1 MTAALNLPRL
11 TSFRR
16 AFLAGAALGLMAP
29 VALAQEPETPPEDAE
44 LRRETI
50 IVTSRRVSEDLQDV
64 PIPVSV
70 LTEDFIAESGAFNVG
85 RLREIVPTLQFYSTN
100 PRNTAINIRGIGSPF
115 GLTNDGLDAGVGL
128 YVDGVFF
135 ARPASTTLDFI
146 DVSQIEVLRGP
157 QGTLFGKN
165 TTAGA
170 INITTKKPSFTP
182 ESEVELTY
190 GNLGFIQAKGSITG
204 PVTDKIAGRLSFSGT
219 QRDGTL
225 YNVTEQGDINDLNNL
240 GLRGQLLF
248 DVTDTLEIILAADTT
263 RQRPN
268 GYALVPVGVA
278 PTLRNPNRQY
288 AALASYFGYTPPS
301 FNAFDRLTDA
311 DTYHQSNQDI
321 GGISLTANWEI
332 GSGTLTSITAW
343 RLWNWGP
350 SNDRDFLG
358 LPITTVSANPSEQT
372 QWTQELRY
380 AGDFTD
386 SLSFVVGAFAFSQ
399 EIDSTG
405 NQEQGSA
412 AARWLLNPSSA
423 GWDTPGL
430 LDGYGQTSDI
440 QSDNTSAALFGQLEW
455 QVTDKL
461 RLLPGLRLNYDAK
474 SVDYDSQ
481 VYGGLQ
487 TTDPALI
494 ALQRSIL
501 APQSYAA
508 STDDTNV
515 SGQITAAYEIA
526 PRYNAYATYSTAFKS
541 VGLNLGGVPNDSL
554 GNPAINLA
562 TVSPEDVRH
571 IEIGLKTEPFDGA
584 TANFTA
590 FDTEIDDYQVQVVNA
605 QVGVLRGYLANAEK
619 VRVRGIE
626 FDGRARV
633 SDNFST
639 YASLA
644 WTDGKYVSFPDAP
657 PALENT
663 GGPQSVD
670 ISGSRLPGISE
681 WAGSIGG
688 EFTRHGGL
696 LGRDGEYFTALDA
709 FYRSDFS
716 SSPTESRYLVVDGY
730 TTLNGRA
737 GFRSDKGWDLYV
749 WAKNLLEEE
758 YFELLAAQ
766 PGSSGL
772 YVGQPGDPRTYG
784 VTLRARF

>member
-1 MTAALNLPRL
+1 MALKSRFILAVAVAALAP
-11 TSFRR
+11 T
-16 AFLAGAALGLMAP
+16 AF
-29 VALAQEPETPPEDAE
+29 AQETTPAETGPADPE

-50 IVTSRRVSEDLQDV
+50 TVTARRVSEDLQDV

-100 PRNTAINIRGIGSPF
+100 PRNTSINIRGLGAPY
-115 GLTNDGLDAGVGL
+115 GLTNDGLDAGVGM
-128 YVDGVFF
+128 YVDGVFY

-182 ESEVELTY
+182 ETEVELTY
-190 GNLGFIQAKGSITG
+190 GNLGYTQAKGAISG
-204 PVTDKIAGRLSFSGT
+204 PITDKIAGRISFSGT

-225 YNVTEQGDINDLNNL
+225 YNVRENDYINDLNNL
-240 GLRGQLLF
+240 GVRGQLLF
-248 DVTDTLEIILAADTT
+248 NVTDSLEIILAGDHT

-278 PTLRNPNRQY
+278 PTLRPANRQY
-288 AALASYFGYTPPS
+288 QALADYFGYAPPS

-321 GGISLTANWEI
+321 GGVSMTANWDI
-332 GSGTLTSITAW
+332 GPGTLTSITAW

-380 AGDFTD
+380 AGD
-386 SLSFVVGAFAFSQ
+386 LNERLGFVVGAFYFAQ

-430 LDGYGQTSDI
+430 LDGYGQSSDI
-440 QSDNTSAALFGQLEW
+440 QSKNTSAALFGQLEW
-455 QVTDKL
+455 RVTDRL
-461 RLLPGLRLNYDAK
+461 RLLPGLRLNYDEK
-474 SVDYDSQ
+474 SVDYDAQ

-487 TTDPALI
+487 TTNPALI
-494 ALQRSIL
+494 ALQRSVL
-501 APQSYAA
+501 APLTYSADA
-508 STDDTNV
+508 DDTNV
-515 SGQITAAYEIA
+515 SGQITAAYEVSPA
-526 PRYNAYATYSTAFKS
+526 LNLYATYATAFKP
-541 VGLNLGGVPNDSL
+541 VGLNLSGIPNDAA
-554 GNPAINLA
+554 GNPAIELA
-562 TVSPEDVRH
+562 TVKPEDVRH
-571 IEIGLKTEPFDGA
+571 IEVGLKSEPRDGF
-584 TANFTA
+584 TANLTA
-590 FDTEIDDYQVQVVNA
+590 YETEIRDYQVGVVNA
-605 QVGVLRGYLANAEK
+605 QIGVLRGYLANAEK
-619 VRVRGIE
+619 VRVRGVE
-626 FDGRARV
+626 FDGRTQWT
-633 SDNFST
+633 DNFVT
-639 YASLA
+639 YAALA

-657 PALENT
+657 PALEDT
-663 GGPQSVD
+663 GGPQVVD
-670 ISGSRLPGISE
+670 ISGTRLPGISE
-681 WAGSIGG
+681 WSGSLGG
-688 EFTRHGGL
+688 EYTFGNSAL
-696 LGRDGEYFTALDA
+696 LGREGNYFAALDA
-709 FYRSDFS
+709 FFRSDFS
-716 SSPTESRYLVVDGY
+716 SSPTESRYLTVDGY
-730 TTLNGRA
+730 TTLAGRI
-737 GFRSDKGWDLYV
+737 GFRAANGWDVYL
-749 WAKNLLEEE
+749 WGRNLLDED

-766 PGSSGL
+766 PGNSGL
-772 YVGQPGDPRTYG
+772 YVGQPADPRTYG
-784 VTLRARF
+784 ITLRARF

>member
-1 MTAALNLPRL
+1 MLPPHH
-11 TSFRR
+11 
-16 AFLAGAALGLMAP
+16 AFLAIALGVLAP
-29 VALAQEPETPPEDAE
+29 VAAAQTVSPPDESSPPEETE

-50 IVTSRRVSEDLQDV
+50 TVTARRVTEELQDV

-85 RLREIVPTLQFYSTN
+85 RLREFVPTLQFYSTN
-100 PRNTAINIRGIGSPF
+100 PRNTSINIRGLGAPY

-128 YVDGVFF
+128 YVDGVFL
-135 ARPASTTLDFI
+135 ARPAATTLDFI

-190 GNLGFIQAKGSITG
+190 GNLGYVQAKASITG
-204 PVTDKIAGRLSFSGT
+204 PITDKIAGKLSFSGT

-225 YNVTEQGDINDLNNL
+225 YNVAEQNDINDLNNL
-240 GLRGQLLF
+240 GVRGQLLVN
-248 DVTDTLEIILAADTT
+248 VTDTLEVILAADTT

-278 PTLRNPNRQY
+278 PTLRADNREY
-288 AALASYFGYTPPS
+288 PALAAFFNYAPPS
-301 FNAFDRLTDA
+301 FDAFDRLTDA
-311 DTYHQSNQDI
+311 DTYHQSHQDF
-321 GGISLTANWEI
+321 GGASITANWDI

-380 AGDFTD
+380 AGDVSD
-386 SLSFVVGAFAFSQ
+386 NLSFVLGAFAFAQ
-399 EIDSTG
+399 EINSTG
-405 NQEQGSA
+405 NQVQGAA
-412 AARWLLNPSSA
+412 AARWLLAPSA
-423 GWDTPGL
+423 AALTPGL

-455 QVTDKL
+455 QITDRL
-461 RLLPGLRLNYDAK
+461 RLLPGLRLNYDEK
-474 SVDYDSQ
+474 SVDYDAQ
-481 VYGGLQ
+481 VFGGLQ

-501 APQSYAA
+501 APLAYSAEA
-508 STDDTNV
+508 EDTNL
-515 SGQITAAYEIA
+515 SGQITAAYEVS
-526 PRYNAYATYSTAFKS
+526 PELNLYATYATAFKP
-541 VGLNLGGVPNDSL
+541 VGLNLSGIPNDTA
-554 GNPAINLA
+554 GNPAIGLA
-562 TVSPEDVRH
+562 TVKPEDVRH
-571 IEIGLKTEPFDGA
+571 IEFGLKSQPWDGV
-584 TANFTA
+584 TANLTA
-590 FDTEIDDYQVQVVNA
+590 YDTEIRDYQVGVVNA
-605 QVGVLRGYLANAEK
+605 QIGVLRGYLANAEK

-626 FDGRARV
+626 FDGRARIN
-633 SDNFST
+633 DTFSA
-639 YASLA
+639 YGSLA
-644 WTDGKYVSFPDAP
+644 WTDGKYISFPDAP
-657 PALENT
+657 PALEDT
-663 GGPQSVD
+663 GGPQAVD
-670 ISGSRLPGISE
+670 ISGTRLPGISE
-681 WAGSIGG
+681 WAASFGG
-688 EFTRHGGL
+688 EAVRDGAF
-696 LGRDGEYFTALDA
+696 LGREGEFFTALDV

-716 SSPTESRYLVVDGY
+716 SSPTESDFLTVDGY
-730 TTLNGRA
+730 ATLNGRL
-737 GFRSDKGWDLYV
+737 GFRSSNGWDIFL
-749 WAKNLLEEE
+749 WGKNLLQEE

-766 PGSSGL
+766 PGNSGL
-772 YVGQPGDPRTYG
+772 YVGQPADPRTYG

>member
-1 MTAALNLPRL
+1 MPLKSRLILAAAMAALAP
-11 TSFRR
+11 
-16 AFLAGAALGLMAP
+16 AALS
-29 VALAQEPETPPEDAE
+29 QETPPAAAEPADAE

-50 IVTSRRVSEDLQDV
+50 TVTARRVSEDIQDV

-70 LTEDFIAESGAFNVG
+70 LTEDFIAETGAFNVG
-85 RLREIVPTLQFYSTN
+85 RLREIVPTIQFYSTN
-100 PRNTAINIRGIGSPF
+100 PRNTAINIRGLGAPY
-115 GLTNDGLDAGVGL
+115 GLTNDGLDAGVGM

-182 ESEVELTY
+182 ETEVELTY
-190 GNLGFIQAKGSITG
+190 GNFGYTQAKGAISGPIT
-204 PVTDKIAGRLSFSGT
+204 DRIAGRLSFSGT

-225 YNVTEQGDINDLNNL
+225 YNVRDNDYINDLNNL
-240 GLRGQLLF
+240 GVRGQLLF
-248 DVTDTLEIILAADTT
+248 NVSDSLEVILAGDHT

-268 GYALVPVGVA
+268 GYALVPVGFA
-278 PTLRNPNRQY
+278 PTLRNANRQY
-288 AALASYFGYTPPS
+288 QALADYFGYAPPS

-311 DTYHQSNQDI
+311 DTYHQSNQDV
-321 GGISLTANWEI
+321 GGLSLTANWEI
-332 GSGTLTSITAW
+332 GPGTLTSITAW

-380 AGDFTD
+380 AGD
-386 SLSFVVGAFAFSQ
+386 LSDHLGFVLGAFYFSQ
-399 EIDSTG
+399 EINSTG

-412 AARWLLNPSSA
+412 AARWLLNPSSP

-430 LDGYGQTSDI
+430 LDGYGQSSDI

-455 QVTDKL
+455 RVTDRL
-461 RLLPGLRLNYDAK
+461 RLLPGLRLNYDEK
-474 SVDYDSQ
+474 SVDYDAQ

-487 TTDPALI
+487 TNDPALI

-501 APQSYAA
+501 APLAYEA
-508 STDDTNV
+508 SADDTNL
-515 SGQITAAYEIA
+515 SGQITLAYDVSDRI
-526 PRYNAYATYSTAFKS
+526 NAYATYATAFKS
-541 VGLNLGGVPNDSL
+541 VGLNLGGIPNDAS
-554 GNPAINLA
+554 GNPAIGLA
-562 TVSPEDVRH
+562 TVKPEDVKH
-571 IEIGLKTEPFDGA
+571 IEAGFKTEPFPGA
-584 TANFTA
+584 TANFTLYSS
-590 FDTEIDDYQVQVVNA
+590 EIEDYQVQVVNA

-619 VRVRGIE
+619 VRVQGAE
-626 FDGRARV
+626 FDGRARWT
-633 SDNFST
+633 DNFTT

-670 ISGSRLPGISE
+670 ISGTRLPGISE
-681 WAGSIGG
+681 WSGALGG
-688 EFTRHGGL
+688 EYTFGASKL
-696 LGRDGEYFTALDA
+696 LGREGNYFAALDA
-709 FYRSDFS
+709 FFRSDFS
-716 SSPTESRYLVVDGY
+716 SSPTESRYLTVDGY
-730 TTLNGRA
+730 TTLAGRI
-737 GFRSDKGWDLYV
+737 GFRAANGWDVYL
-749 WAKNLLEEE
+749 WGRNLLDEE

-766 PGSSGL
+766 PGNSGL
-772 YVGQPGDPRTYG
+772 YVGQPADPRTYG
-784 VTLRARF
+784 ITLRARF

>member
-1 MTAALNLPRL
+1 MNPPHALTLAALF
-11 TSFRR
+11 S
-16 AFLAGAALGLMAP
+16 
-29 VALAQEPETPPEDAE
+29 ALAPIAAAQADPPPAAAPDDAE

-50 IVTSRRVSEDLQDV
+50 TVTARRVTEDLQDV

-70 LTEDFIAESGAFNVG
+70 LTEDFIAETGAFNVG

-100 PRNTAINIRGIGSPF
+100 PRNTSINIRGLGAPY

-135 ARPASTTLDFI
+135 ARPAATTLDFI

-182 ESEVELTY
+182 ETEVELTY
-190 GNLGFIQAKGSITG
+190 GNLGFVQAKGAISGPITE
-204 PVTDKIAGRLSFSGT
+204 TLAGRLSFSGT

-225 YNVTEQGDINDLNNL
+225 YNVAGNDHINDLNNT
-240 GLRGQLLF
+240 GVRGQLLWNAS
-248 DVTDTLEIILAADTT
+248 DTLEVILTGDHT

-268 GYALVPVGVA
+268 GYALVPAGVA
-278 PTLRNPNRQY
+278 PTLRAANRQY
-288 AALASYFGYTPPS
+288 TALAGYFGYAPPS

-311 DTYHQSNQDI
+311 DTHHQSDQDI
-321 GGISLTANWEI
+321 GGVSLTANWEI
-332 GSGTLTSITAW
+332 GPGTLTSITAW

-380 AGDFTD
+380 AGVFSDD
-386 SLSFVVGAFAFSQ
+386 VGFVFGAFYFQQ

-405 NQEQGSA
+405 RQEQGSA

-455 QVTDKL
+455 HVTDRL
-461 RLLPGLRLNYDAK
+461 RLLPGVRLNYDEK
-474 SVDYDSQ
+474 SVDYDAQ

-487 TTDPALI
+487 TADPALI

-501 APQSYAA
+501 APLAYEA
-508 STDDTNV
+508 SADDTNV
-515 SGQITAAYEIA
+515 SWQLTAAYDVT
-526 PRYNAYATYSTAFKS
+526 PRVNAYATYATAFKS
-541 VGLNLGGVPNDSL
+541 VGLNLGGIPNDAA
-554 GNPAINLA
+554 GNPAIGLA
-562 TVSPEDVRH
+562 TVAPEDVRH
-571 IEIGLKTEPFDGA
+571 IELGLKSEPLDGVTLNL
-584 TANFTA
+584 TAY
-590 FDTEIDDYQVQVVNA
+590 DTEIEDYQVQVVNA
-605 QVGVLRGYLANAEK
+605 QVGVLRGYLANADK
-619 VRVRGIE
+619 VRVRGVE
-626 FDGRARV
+626 LDGRARIN
-633 SDNFST
+633 DTFT
-639 YASLA
+639 AYGALA

-670 ISGSRLPGISE
+670 ISGTRLPGISE
-681 WAGSIGG
+681 WSGSVGG
-688 EFTRHGGL
+688 EAHWNGSF
-696 LGRDGEYFTALDA
+696 LGREGEYFTALDG
-709 FYRSDFS
+709 FFRSDFS
-716 SSPTESRYLVVDGY
+716 SSPTESAYLTVDGY
-730 TTLNGRA
+730 SVLNGRI
-737 GFRSDKGWDLYV
+737 GFRSDKGWDVFV
-749 WAKNLLEEE
+749 WAKNLLDEE

-766 PGSSGL
+766 PGNSGL
-772 YVGQPGDPRTYG
+772 YVGQPADPRTYG
-784 VTLRARF
+784 ITLRASF

>member
-1 MTAALNLPRL
+1 MPLKSRLILAAAMAALAP
-11 TSFRR
+11 
-16 AFLAGAALGLMAP
+16 AALSQEVSPAAP
-29 VALAQEPETPPEDAE
+29 EPPDAE

-50 IVTSRRVSEDLQDV
+50 TVTARRVSEDIQDV

-70 LTEDFIAESGAFNVG
+70 LTEDFIAETGAFNVG
-85 RLREIVPTLQFYSTN
+85 RLREIVPTIQFYSTN
-100 PRNTAINIRGIGSPF
+100 PRNTAINIRGLGAPY
-115 GLTNDGLDAGVGL
+115 GLTNDGLDAGVGM

-182 ESEVELTY
+182 ETEVELTY
-190 GNLGFIQAKGSITG
+190 GNFGYTQAKGAISGPIT
-204 PVTDKIAGRLSFSGT
+204 DRIAGRLSFSGT

-225 YNVTEQGDINDLNNL
+225 YNVRDNDYINDLNNL
-240 GLRGQLLF
+240 GIRGQLLF
-248 DVTDTLEIILAADTT
+248 NLSDSLEVILTGDHT

-288 AALASYFGYTPPS
+288 QALADYFGYAPPS

-321 GGISLTANWEI
+321 GGVSLTANWDI
-332 GSGTLTSITAW
+332 GPGTLTSITAW

-380 AGDFTD
+380 AGDLTER
-386 SLSFVVGAFAFSQ
+386 LGFVVGAFYFSQ
-399 EIDSTG
+399 EINSTG

-412 AARWLLNPSSA
+412 AARWLLNPSSP

-430 LDGYGQTSDI
+430 LDGYGQSSDI

-455 QVTDKL
+455 RVTDRL
-461 RLLPGLRLNYDAK
+461 RLLPGLRLNYDEK
-474 SVDYDSQ
+474 SVDYDAQ

-487 TTDPALI
+487 TNDPALI

-501 APQSYAA
+501 APLAYQA
-508 STDDTNV
+508 SADDTNL
-515 SGQITAAYEIA
+515 SGQITLAYDVSDRI
-526 PRYNAYATYSTAFKS
+526 NAYATYATAFKS
-541 VGLNLGGVPNDSL
+541 VGLNLGGIPNDAS
-554 GNPAINLA
+554 GNPAIGLA
-562 TVSPEDVRH
+562 TVKPEDVKH
-571 IEIGLKTEPFDGA
+571 IEAGFKTEPFPGA
-584 TANFTA
+584 TANFTLYRS
-590 FDTEIDDYQVQVVNA
+590 EIEDYQVQVVNA

-619 VRVRGIE
+619 VRVQGAE
-626 FDGRARV
+626 FDGRARWT
-633 SDNFST
+633 DNFTT

-670 ISGSRLPGISE
+670 ISGTRLPGISE
-681 WAGSIGG
+681 WSGALGG
-688 EFTRHGGL
+688 EYTFGASKL
-696 LGRDGEYFTALDA
+696 LGRDGNYFAALDA
-709 FYRSDFS
+709 FFRSDFS
-716 SSPTESRYLVVDGY
+716 SSPTESRYLTVDGY
-730 TTLNGRA
+730 TTLAGRI
-737 GFRSDKGWDLYV
+737 GFRAANGWDVYL
-749 WAKNLLEEE
+749 WGRNLLDEE

-766 PGSSGL
+766 PGNSGL
-772 YVGQPGDPRTYG
+772 YVGQPADTRTYG
-784 VTLRARF
+784 ITLRARF

>member
-1 MTAALNLPRL
+1 MQPDLPPSRFR
-11 TSFRR
+11 SFRH
-16 AFLAGAALGLMAP
+16 AVLAGVAFGLFGP
-29 VALAQEPETPPEDAE
+29 VALAQAPETPPEDAE

-50 IVTSRRVSEDLQDV
+50 TVTSRRVTEDLQDV

-100 PRNTAINIRGIGSPF
+100 PRNTAINIRGLGAPY

-128 YVDGVFF
+128 YVDGVFL
-135 ARPASTTLDFI
+135 ARPAATTLDFI

-182 ESEVELTY
+182 ESEFELTY
-190 GNLGFIQAKGSITG
+190 GNLGYIQAKASITG
-204 PVTDKIAGRLSFSGT
+204 PITDKIAGKLSFSGT

-225 YNVTEQGDINDLNNL
+225 YNVTEQNDINDLNNL
-240 GLRGQLLF
+240 GVRGQLLF
-248 DVTDTLEIILAADTT
+248 NVTDTLEVILAADST

-278 PTLRNPNRQY
+278 PTLRAANRQY
-288 AALASYFGYTPPS
+288 PALAASFGYAPPS

-311 DTYHQSNQDI
+311 DTFHQSHQDF
-321 GGISLTANWEI
+321 GGASITANWEI
-332 GSGTLTSITAW
+332 GPGTLTSITAW

-380 AGDFTD
+380 AGDFND
-386 SLSFVVGAFAFSQ
+386 NLSFVVGAFAFSQ
-399 EIDSTG
+399 EINSTG

-412 AARWLLNPSSA
+412 AARWLLAPTPA
-423 GWDTPGL
+423 ALTPGL
-430 LDGYGQTSDI
+430 LEGYGQTSDI
-440 QSDNTSAALFGQLEW
+440 QSENTSAALFGQLEW
-455 QVTDKL
+455 QVTDRL
-461 RLLPGLRLNYDAK
+461 RLLPGLRLNYDEK
-474 SVDYDSQ
+474 SVGYEAQ

-501 APQSYAA
+501 APLAYQADA
-508 STDDTNV
+508 DDTNI
-515 SGQITAAYEIA
+515 SGQVTAAYEVSD
-526 PRYNAYATYSTAFKS
+526 RVNAYATYATAFKP
-541 VGLNLGGVPNDSL
+541 VGLNLGGIPNDAA
-554 GNPAINLA
+554 GNPAVSLA
-562 TVSPEDVRH
+562 TVKPEDTRH
-571 IEIGLKTEPFDGA
+571 FEIGLKTQPFEGV
-584 TANFTA
+584 TANLTA
-590 FDTEIDDYQVQVVNA
+590 YDTEIEDYQVQVVNA

-626 FDGRARV
+626 FDGRANL
-633 SDNFST
+633 SDSVT
-639 YASLA
+639 SYASLA
-644 WTDGKYVSFPDAP
+644 WTDGEYVSFPDAP

-670 ISGSRLPGISE
+670 ISGTRLPGISE
-681 WAGSIGG
+681 WAASFGG
-688 EFTRHGGL
+688 EYRWNGDF
-696 LGRDGEYFTALDA
+696 LGRDGEFFTALDA

-716 SSPTESRYLVVDGY
+716 SSPTEARFLTVDGY
-730 TTLNGRA
+730 TTLNGRL
-737 GFRSDKGWDLYV
+737 GFRGDNGWDVFL
-749 WAKNLLEEE
+749 WGKNLLDEE

-766 PGSSGL
+766 PGNSGL
-772 YVGQPGDPRTYG
+772 YVGQPADPRTYG
-784 VTLRARF
+784 VTLRAKF